1 MSLETLVSDYCEM
14 EQKHRTILRLHWS
27 NIRNNL
33 EPNNILPKLVL
44 VLTEK
49 DEEEI
54 KKQSTRQERCDK
66 LLKIL
71 PRRGED
77 AFNVFVNALVKEA
90 PHLAKKLTEAGN
102 KAEPNQSSTLRDR
115 SISKVALKKS
125 WVSTQMQMQMQFW
138 LSTPLQNLTKSN
150 RE

>member
-44 VLTEK
+44 VLTET

-54 KKQSTRQERCDK
+54 RKQSTRQERCEK

-71 PRRGED
+71 PTRGED
-77 AFNVFVNALVKEA
+77 AFNVFVNALVKET

-102 KAEPNQSSTLRDR
+102 KDEPNQSSTLRDR
-115 SISKVALKKS
+115 SISKEKNFSGQSAKRNS
-125 WVSTQMQMQMQFW
+125 WVTLMFSYT
-138 LSTPLQNLTKSN
+138 T
-150 RE
+150 